1 MADVVVAG
9 AAGRMGSRLVAILR
23 EDKELDL
30 AGAVKAPG
38 NPALTRDAGEVSG
51 VGRIGIPITDDP
63 ESVLGGERILVEF
76 SVPAAS
82 LSHLRSIA
90 RLGGR
95 AVIGTTGLSAA
106 ERDEVA
112 GLART
117 VPVLLSP
124 NMSVGVNV

>member
-9 AAGRMGSRLVAILR
+9 AAGRMGSRLVALLQ
-23 EDKELDL
+23 EDKHLNL
-30 AGAVKAPG
+30 VGAVEAPG
-38 NPALTRDAGEVSG
+38 PPALGRDAGEMAGAGRVG
-51 VGRIGIPITDDP
+51 VPITDDP
-63 ESVLGGERILVEF
+63 ETVLGGERILVEF

-106 ERDEVA
+106 
-112 GLART
+112 
-117 VPVLLSP
+117 
-124 NMSVGVNV
+124 